1 MRAIERSV
9 IAAIATVCW
18 IGSATAAEMTGAEIK
33 ELVSGKS
40 VYLELTATSSG
51 GAGQGVIYY
60 ATDGTALYKTA
71 KGVIWH
77 GTWTIKGNTGCTDW
91 KERPNNPCS
100 KYDKQGDAI
109 TFSNA
114 ETGQPRGKVLKTAA
128 GNAENI
134 GP

>member
-1 MRAIERSV
+1 MRAIERSA
-9 IAAIATVCW
+9 IAAIVAVGV
-18 IGSATAAEMTGAEIK
+18 IGPATAAEMTGAEIK

-60 ATDGTALYKTA
+60 AADGSALYKTA
-71 KGVIWH
+71 KGVVWH
-77 GTWTIKGNTGCTDW
+77 GTWSIKGNTGCTDW

-100 KYDKQGDAI
+100 KYDKQGDTI

-134 GP
+134 TP